1 MEVLMFKGKNG
12 ETTSYCR
19 GFKMNATNVKF
30 HGRKVSLTVV
40 QFTGNNRDGIKPST
54 RFRH

>member
-30 HGRKVSLTVV
+30 HGRKVHL
-40 QFTGNNRDGIKPST
+40 Q
-54 RFRH
+54 